1 MAHKVFI
8 SYSRKDS
15 VVAESILEYLESK
28 GISCWLDKRNITL
41 GMDYAESIVHAI
53 RESEIFLLVL
63 SHNSNASDD
72 VLKEV
77 YCAVNNKLSI
87 IPFRISDV
95 VLRESMEYHLGMVQ
109 WLDATAGKPSDHF
122 PRLYGRIE
130 EILFPTQKT
139 TSKPKT
145 TVKPKAPATKRTS
158 GEGKVVTKNYSNGD
172 VYVGQMKDGKPHGKG
187 KYTWSNGDFYE
198 GDWVNGK
205 MHGRGKCT
213 WVTGD
218 SYEGDWVKNQR
229 TGKGKHIYASG
240 DFYDGDF
247 VNGLNHGKGK
257 YTWATGDSYEGDW
270 VNDKRTGKG
279 KCTWANGDIYEGD
292 WVNSKMHGK
301 GKYTWADGSVFE
313 GEWKIGEKVKGV
325 LHNKNGKIIKR
336 IG

>member
-28 GISCWLDKRNITL
+28 GISCWLDKRNIIL

-139 TSKPKT
+139 TSKPK
-145 TVKPKAPATKRTS
+145 APATKRIS
-158 GEGKVVTKNYSNGD
+158 GEGKVVTQNYSNGD

-198 GDWVNGK
+198 GDWVN
-205 MHGRGKCT
+205 
-213 WVTGD
+213 
-218 SYEGDWVKNQR
+218 EQR
-229 TGKGKHIYASG
+229 TGKGKYIYADGSV
-240 DFYDGDF
+240 FEGDF
-247 VNGLNHGKGK
+247 VENRMEGKGK
-257 YTWATGDSYEGDW
+257 F
-270 VNDKRTGKG
+270 
-279 KCTWANGDIYEGD
+279 TWANGDIYEGD
-292 WVNSKMHGK
+292 WVNSKLHGK
-301 GKYTWADGSVFE
+301 GKYTWADGNVFE
-313 GEWKIGEKVKGV
+313 GEWKNDEKVKGV
-325 LHNKNGKIIKR
+325 LRNKNGKIIKR

>member
-1 MAHKVFI
+1 MAHNVFI

-15 VVAESILEYLESK
+15 VVAEGILEYLESK
-28 GISCWLDKRNITL
+28 GLSCWLDKRNITL

-109 WLDATAGKPSDHF
+109 WLDATGGKPSDHF

-145 TVKPKAPATKRTS
+145 AVKPKAPATKRTS
-158 GEGKVVTKNYSNGD
+158 GEGKVVTQNYSNGD

-187 KYTWSNGDFYE
+187 KYTWA
-198 GDWVNGK
+198 
-205 MHGRGKCT
+205 
-213 WVTGD
+213 TGAW
-218 SYEGDWVKNQR
+218 GGN
-229 TGKGKHIYASG
+229 
-240 DFYDGDF
+240 FYD
-247 VNGLNHGKGK
+247 
-257 YTWATGDSYEGDW
+257 GDW
-270 VNDKRTGKG
+270 VNDT
-279 KCTWANGDIYEGD
+279 AEAI
-292 WVNSKMHGK
+292 V
-301 GKYTWADGSVFE
+301 DGIFQESVHRSAPYFALRVDGITE
-313 GEWKIGEKVKGV
+313 
-325 LHNKNGKIIKR
+325 LN
-336 IG
+336 